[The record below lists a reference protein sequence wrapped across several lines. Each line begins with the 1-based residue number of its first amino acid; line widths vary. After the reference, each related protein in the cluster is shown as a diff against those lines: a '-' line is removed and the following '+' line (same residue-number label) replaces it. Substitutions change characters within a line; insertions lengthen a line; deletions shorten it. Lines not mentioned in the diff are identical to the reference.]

1 MAGAPGLE
9 PGLKVLETLVLP
21 LTLRPQA
28 LIQRNIFLRK
38 NQELIKKK

>member
-1 MAGAPGLE
+1 
-9 PGLKVLETLVLP
+9 